1 MRMEVIY
8 MSQKRTKLK
17 DRVLPSYT
25 KGEEIFNM
33 VSHIVGGALA
43 IAALVL
49 CVIFAVIYS
58 DAWGVVGA
66 AIYGATMILLYTMSS
81 IYHGLHPNMAKKV
94 FQVIDHCTIYFLI
107 AGTYTPVTLAGLRPE
122 HPVVAFVI
130 FGVVWAACFVAATL
144 TAIDLEK
151 YQKLSMVCY
160 LFYQANGCLPG
171 IWRNSLFA
179 DRWRCLYSRSGIVWN
194 WQEKEIYSLCIP
206 PFCAGRKYFAL
217 FYDPVLCYHEI
228 GNRKKSKWRNIK

>member
-81 IYHGLHPNMAKKV
+81 IYMDFIRIWQKK
-94 FQVIDHCTIYFLI
+94 
-107 AGTYTPVTLAGLRPE
+107 
-122 HPVVAFVI
+122 
-130 FGVVWAACFVAATL
+130 
-144 TAIDLEK
+144 
-151 YQKLSMVCY
+151 
-160 LFYQANGCLPG
+160 
-171 IWRNSLFA
+171 
-179 DRWRCLYSRSGIVWN
+179 YSRSLTVVRFI
-194 WQEKEIYSLCIP
+194 S
-206 PFCAGRKYFAL
+206 
-217 FYDPVLCYHEI
+217 
-228 GNRKKSKWRNIK
+228 

>member
-1 MRMEVIY
+1 

-144 TAIDLEK
+144 TALD
-151 YQKLSMVCY
+151 
-160 LFYQANGCLPG
+160 
-171 IWRNSLFA
+171 
-179 DRWRCLYSRSGIVWN
+179 
-194 WQEKEIYSLCIP
+194 
-206 PFCAGRKYFAL
+206 
-217 FYDPVLCYHEI
+217 
-228 GNRKKSKWRNIK
+228 WRNIRSYLWCVIWQWDGVSYFSSSQRWPVWDLEEQSFC